1 MEGTRSILGT
11 GLHAFL
17 HNTQRSLLACIACI
31 AQRLDS
37 AAMQQ
42 VEEQRHQIETLE
54 KENQVL
60 KVILQEKNKV

>member
-1 MEGTRSILGT
+1 
-11 GLHAFL
+11 
-17 HNTQRSLLACIACI
+17 
-31 AQRLDS
+31 
-37 AAMQQ
+37 MQQ